1 MAKYFKHFKSK
12 TKDQSCNLL
21 LYFKGL
27 FQGNK
32 RNVERMNES
41 VKESDYNAL
50 QHFISEAPWDSR
62 DVMNQVSQEV
72 NTLLQA
78 EKTPIG
84 FIIDESSH
92 AKKGDKSVG
101 VSRQYCGTNGKIDN
115 CQVAVYGAYSTG
127 KYYGL
132 VDSSLFLP
140 EVWIKDIKRC
150 KKAGIPDEYIVFK
163 SKPQLALDMIKRQM
177 ALGNKIDYVGGDGL
191 YGNDYS
197 LMEGLDELGL
207 IGVLDVHKDQHVYL
221 EEPVII
227 IPDKKAGKSGRT
239 PSKYKTT
246 SRAIEVRTLKKQL
259 EEKGGEF
266 EIVEIRQ
273 GTKGA
278 VKSKVALIN
287 VWIWDGK
294 SSASKQRQLLIRIS
308 ETDNGS
314 EEVKYALTNAKQGQ
328 FSVKEI
334 AQMQAQRYFVERSF
348 QECKSDIGMSEYQV
362 RGWKAW
368 HHHMTMCMM
377 AQAYILTEKI
387 NNKENMPLLS
397 AYDIRQVIMKTY
409 IRKDNEYE
417 EVLAQITYRH
427 KQRSTDIV
435 RRNGKT

>member
-140 EVWIKDIKRC
+140 EVWTEDIKRC
-150 KKAGIPDEYIVFK
+150 KKAGIPDEYIVFN
-163 SKPQLALDMIKRQM
+163 P
-177 ALGNKIDYVGGDGL
+177 NH
-191 YGNDYS
+191 S
-197 LMEGLDELGL
+197 LL
-207 IGVLDVHKDQHVYL
+207 
-221 EEPVII
+221 
-227 IPDKKAGKSGRT
+227 
-239 PSKYKTT
+239 
-246 SRAIEVRTLKKQL
+246 
-259 EEKGGEF
+259 
-266 EIVEIRQ
+266 
-273 GTKGA
+273 
-278 VKSKVALIN
+278 
-287 VWIWDGK
+287 WI
-294 SSASKQRQLLIRIS
+294 
-308 ETDNGS
+308 
-314 EEVKYALTNAKQGQ
+314 
-328 FSVKEI
+328 
-334 AQMQAQRYFVERSF
+334 
-348 QECKSDIGMSEYQV
+348 
-362 RGWKAW
+362 
-368 HHHMTMCMM
+368 
-377 AQAYILTEKI
+377 
-387 NNKENMPLLS
+387 
-397 AYDIRQVIMKTY
+397 
-409 IRKDNEYE
+409 
-417 EVLAQITYRH
+417 
-427 KQRSTDIV
+427 
-435 RRNGKT
+435 